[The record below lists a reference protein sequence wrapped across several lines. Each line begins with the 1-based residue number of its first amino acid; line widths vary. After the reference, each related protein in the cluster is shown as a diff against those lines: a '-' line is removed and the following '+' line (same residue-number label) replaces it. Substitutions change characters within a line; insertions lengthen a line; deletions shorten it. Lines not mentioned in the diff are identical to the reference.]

1 MAAGDVT
8 ISIAIE
14 GGVTK
19 SVGLAS
25 DVRVK
30 SKAHAVSSPPVPDL
44 DLSVDANWQINL
56 INDFAERI
64 VSQANAKATQDAIPT
79 PIIFTSAT

>member
-8 ISIAIE
+8 VSIAIE

-25 DVRVK
+25 DIRVK
-30 SKAHAVSSPPVPDL
+30 SKAYVVSIPPPSDL

-56 INDFAERI
+56 INDFADRI
-64 VSQANAKATQDAIPT
+64 VSQANMKATQDVAPT
-79 PIIFTSAT
+79 PLTFTAAS

>member
-25 DVRVK
+25 DIRVK
-30 SKAHAVSSPPVPDL
+30 SKAYAVLSPPPSEL

-56 INDFAERI
+56 INDFADRI
-64 VSQANAKATQDAIPT
+64 VGQANAKATQDAIPT
-79 PIIFTSAT
+79 PITFTSAS